1 MRFILTF
8 AFSVLLLGVSVEAQN
23 FGDLFETN
31 QVKPAFQLDGAGEPE
46 VSAVLKKGEKAGV
59 VVFELKL
66 TIPKGANSY
75 SQDKDFAKPTVI
87 TLKDL
92 GGWTPLDDAFKPNP
106 KPKRS
111 FDEVFGKEVEKL
123 VGTTTFS
130 RRFLA
135 PQGADVT
142 TASFSGK
149 IDFLLC
155 DQGSCTPKSNSFVA
169 KYSEEKKAGAGTT
182 LTLEESAP
190 TVPAPDSSAPDSTVE
205 PTSAETV
212 SEAASGSASGV
223 AETDYKVGYQITPT
237 RLVGGETVEDPVRLQ
252 FQLSPVNA
260 QAGED
265 VELQVTMKLLE
276 GWQTYALTQAE
287 GQLERPTKISISNV
301 TGMEPTGEWSSIQE
315 PELHET
321 SVGKAFAHY
330 ESVTWTQ
337 KYRVTNPE
345 DIGVAG
351 KITYQICKTSCL
363 APLPVEFSLGTAQS
377 EIHIALASSPTLTVG
392 LSDVAEI
399 QAPPVPTGEKDIDM
413 FAVDTE
419 GEITSLGVALP
430 LAFIGGLLLNFMPCV
445 LPVLAIKILSLVQQ
459 AGESRSRIL
468 TLNLSYTA
476 GVMLVFLLL
485 AVVSAAIGWG
495 GQFQNRTYT
504 ILMSI
509 IVFSMGLSLLGVF
522 ELPIPGLVP
531 SANDHNEGLM
541 AAFNT
546 GIVATLLATPCT
558 GPFMGV
564 VIAFAASQPTAIN
577 FLIFGL
583 MGLGMASP
591 YLVAGFFPQVVNWL
605 PRPGMWMVRFKQY
618 AGFVLMGTVIWL
630 MNVSLDAATHVPLL
644 ILLLGVAVFL
654 WMIGLGTTSG
664 KAMFGKP
671 LVYASLLAAPLIAYG
686 IYDIRST
693 PESSAEA
700 RVAELTG
707 ETSGKPVD
715 IDEMP
720 WVPFS
725 EARMIELRQQGK
737 PMLIDFTADWCGVC
751 KSNELWALNRKP
763 TVEFVRKHGITPM
776 VADYTQEDAE
786 IRKWLQKFGVQSV
799 PLVVIFPADIEQ
811 NATAIPGPYTMDG
824 IINYLSDAVNVKK
837 TTVAQDEVDQ
847 KTL

>member
-8 AFSVLLLGVSVEAQN
+8 AFSVLLLGASVQAQN

-111 FDEVFGKEVEKL
+111 FDEVFEKEVEKL
-123 VGTTTFS
+123 IGTTTFS
-130 RRFLA
+130 RRYLA

-155 DQGSCTPKSNSFVA
+155 DKGSCTPKSNSFVA
-169 KYSEEKKAGAGTT
+169 KYRDEKKAEAEKT
-182 LTLEESAP
+182 LTLEETVPS
-190 TVPAPDSSAPDSTVE
+190 VPAPDSTSQDSSVE
-205 PTSAETV
+205 PTSTET
-212 SEAASGSASGV
+212 ASGNTASDAAG
-223 AETDYKVGYQITPT
+223 ENYQVGYQITPT
-237 RLVGGETVEDPVRLQ
+237 RQVGGETVADPVRLQ
-252 FQLSPVNA
+252 FQLSPPNA

-287 GQLERPTKISISNV
+287 GQLERPTKISITNV
-301 TGMEPTGEWSSIQE
+301 TGMEPVGEWSSIQE

-321 SVGKAFAHY
+321 SVGKALAHH

-337 KYRVTNPE
+337 TFRVSNPE
-345 DIGVAG
+345 DVGVVG

-363 APLPVEFSLGTAQS
+363 APLPVEFSLGAAQS
-377 EIHIALASSPTLTVG
+377 EKHIALASSPTLTVG

-399 QAPPVPTGEKDIDM
+399 QAPPVPKGETEVDM

-459 AGESRSRIL
+459 AGESRARIL

-476 GVMLVFLLL
+476 GVLLVFLLL

-564 VIAFAASQPTAIN
+564 VIAYAASQPTAIN

-591 YLVAGFFPQVVNWL
+591 YLAAGFFPQVVNWL

-644 ILLLGVAVFL
+644 ILLLGVAIFL
-654 WMIGLGTTSG
+654 WMIGLGTTDG
-664 KAMFGKP
+664 QAMFGKP
-671 LVYASLLAAPLIAYG
+671 LAYASLLAAPLIAYG
-686 IYDIRST
+686 IYDIRTT

-700 RVAELTG
+700 RVAEITG
-707 ETSGKPVD
+707 EKTGKPVD
-715 IDEMP
+715 VDEMP
-720 WVPFS
+720 WEPFS

-799 PLVVIFPADIEQ
+799 PLVVIFPADIEK

-824 IINYLSDAVNVKK
+824 IINYLSEAVNAKN
-837 TTVAQDEVDQ
+837 TTVAQEEVDR